1 MLELF
6 SSVRSGPVQ
15 LIPFGIILCTLYTC
29 LWGRFRERTTSE
41 GEFGN
46 EINLTDRSVV
56 DGVVDGVVV
65 DVSVVVFYLSLPPPP
80 SVANVRSLLAAR
92 AGGA

>member
-1 MLELF
+1 M
-6 SSVRSGPVQ
+6 GPIQ
-15 LIPFGIILCTLYTC
+15 GANM
-29 LWGRFRERTTSE
+29 SE

-46 EINLTDRSVV
+46 EINLTDRS
-56 DGVVDGVVV
+56 VVDGVVV